1 MSDDSSTD
9 AKNLTLTLT
18 RLTDAIERLNG
29 LVEGLTIELTDIS
42 DEMATEY
49 EAEFIPGQPRTLH

>member
-9 AKNLTLTLT
+9 AKNLTLTLA
-18 RLTDAIERLNG
+18 RLADAIERLNG
-29 LVEGLTIELTDIS
+29 LVEGLAIELTDLS

-49 EAEFIPGQPRTLH
+49 EAEPGQPRTLH